1 MKKWI
6 AILITLF
13 TSISITGLSFI
24 DNLILNKIIAIIVAV
39 SFSIVG
45 ILYKSGVIDGK
56 DEGQDAFKGVF
67 FVLLICALVIY
78 LGIRKFQEWV
88 ISWPFA
94 AKIIV
99 PSVLGAMFIGF
110 LVWSIFDYV
119 NNSEQYDE

>member
-24 DNLILNKIIAIIVAV
+24 DNLILNRIIAIIVAV

-45 ILYKSGVIDGK
+45 VLYKLGAIDGK

-67 FVLLICALVIY
+67 VVLLICALVIY
-78 LGIRKFQEWV
+78 LEIRKFQEWV
-88 ISWPFA
+88 ISWPLA
-94 AKIIV
+94 TKIIV
-99 PSVLGAMFIGF
+99 PSVLGVMFIGF
-110 LVWSIFDYV
+110 LVWSILDYV
-119 NNSEQYDE
+119 NNSDQYDD